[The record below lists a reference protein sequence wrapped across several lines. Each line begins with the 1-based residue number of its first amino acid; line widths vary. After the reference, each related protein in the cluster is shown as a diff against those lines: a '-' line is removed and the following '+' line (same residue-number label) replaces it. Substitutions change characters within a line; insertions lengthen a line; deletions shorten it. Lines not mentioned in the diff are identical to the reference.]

1 MFPAFEIY
9 LICCDDTRLIKIE
22 PHDAIDGPIT
32 RVFDRVF
39 ARVVGIS
46 NDHVSIKIKS
56 LRNAIDDNAI
66 FIERW

>member
-1 MFPAFEIY
+1 M
-9 LICCDDTRLIKIE
+9 DQS
-22 PHDAIDGPIT
+22 HGM
-32 RVFDRVF
+32 FDRVF